1 MRILEFDR
9 RRRDV
14 NRARQIYLAVSR
26 NAVLQ
31 RRAAFTECF
40 RSRVLIVDSNRRPIR
55 YSIRRMTEFR
65 ERQEFDFSLF
75 YQAAGRYAL

>member
-14 NRARQIYLAVSR
+14 ETKNLSR
-26 NAVLQ
+26 CITQCRFTA
-31 RRAAFTECF
+31 RAAFTQCF
-40 RSRVLIVDSNRRPIR
+40 HPRVLIVDSNRPIR

-75 YQAAGRYAL
+75 YKAAGRYAL